1 MQEQVAERKAD
12 IRARGEAGGSDAF
25 SMLVKAS
32 EDEGGKYKLD
42 DTELA
47 STPKFQFM
55 LIYKLQTVD
64 RKCIYHAVRGAW

>member
-1 MQEQVAERKAD
+1 MRECFEAQTELRGFMQEQVAERKAD

-47 STPKFQFM
+47 STPKF
-55 LIYKLQTVD
+55 
-64 RKCIYHAVRGAW
+64 